1 MEEKRM
7 TSGEIAKKAG
17 VSQKAIRLY
26 DEKGLLKPSDYSE
39 GNYRLYD
46 QEALLILEKIIALKQ
61 VGFTLEEIRENLI
74 VENNIGIRES
84 LNRQLEIMEKKK
96 QEIERTINCIKG
108 MLIRTDGEPDWNHV
122 AEIARTIQK
131 DQEADEG
138 HFYALKY
145 TAEDKDWYE
154 RIYETLYIKENERIL
169 DLGCGFGMLW
179 RKNWRAVPAGV
190 TMDGVDLSG
199 SHADDFQNYV
209 VKNRAELSGG
219 TQMTLYFQNVEEDG
233 IWEKLQQKPKYTLVI
248 AHYLLDFIENRE
260 LLLERIVDIL
270 EVGGM
275 LSCNDVET
283 ETEHVFWK
291 NILEKA
297 GVSTGFLDAKIAGT
311 IRENDEFRA
320 FLEKE
325 FDTVEVVTLS
335 SNFRY
340 ENSEEAFERL
350 CRQYP
355 ENKKYL
361 IERKPIIVSFLDT
374 VLDDMGE
381 IMVEHDAVFW
391 QCYK

>member
-46 QEALLILEKIIALKQ
+46 KEALLILEKIIALKQ
-61 VGFTLEEIRENLI
+61 VGFSLEEIRENLI
-74 VENNIGIRES
+74 VENNMGIRES

-96 QEIERTINCIKG
+96 QEIERTISCIKG
-108 MLIRTDGEPDWNHV
+108 MLVRTDGEPNWNHV

-145 TAEDKDWYE
+145 TAEDRDWYE
-154 RIYETLYIKENERIL
+154 RIYETLSIKENNRVL

-179 RKNWRAVPAGV
+179 RKNWQTVPTGV
-190 TMDGVDLSG
+190 KVDGVDLRG
-199 SHADDFQNYV
+199 GHADDFQNYV
-209 VKNRAELSGG
+209 VKNRAALAGG
-219 TQMTLYFQNVEEDG
+219 TDITLRFQNLEESKV
-233 IWEKLQQKPKYTLVI
+233 WETLQCGQKYHVVI
-248 AHYLLDFIENRE
+248 AHYLLDFIENKE
-260 LLLERIVDIL
+260 LLLERIVDVL
-270 EVGGM
+270 EEGGM

-283 ETEHVFWK
+283 ETEYIFWRD
-291 NILEKA
+291 ILQKA
-297 GVSTGFLDAKIAGT
+297 GLATGFMQTKIQK
-311 IRENDEFRA
+311 IKKEQMDFKA
-320 FLEKE
+320 FLGNY
-325 FDTVEVVTLS
+325 FDKVELITLS

-350 CRQYP
+350 CKGNA

-361 IERKPIIVSFLDT
+361 LEHKQKITTLLDAMIEEDGVFL
-374 VLDDMGE
+374 
-381 IMVEHDAVFW
+381 VEHDAVFW
-391 QCYK
+391 HCYK